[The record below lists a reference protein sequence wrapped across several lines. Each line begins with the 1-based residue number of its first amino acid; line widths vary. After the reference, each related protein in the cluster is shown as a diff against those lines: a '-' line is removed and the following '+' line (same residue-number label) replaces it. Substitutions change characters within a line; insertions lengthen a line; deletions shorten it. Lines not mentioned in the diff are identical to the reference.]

1 MNTITAKT
9 VTPAQVEADLTM
21 FDPETVNAL
30 RNAAKLLEEAASVIE
45 DAEDNDPL
53 EYANECVARALAAL
67 LSADYDMDYML
78 KYARDVA

>member
-1 MNTITAKT
+1 
-9 VTPAQVEADLTM
+9 M

-53 EYANECVARALAAL
+53 AYANECVARGLAAL